1 MRDEG
6 FVIPYGDGVISISV
20 RGAVLKKPRYVGS
33 VGVEDELN
41 IIDSSL
47 ESPINTPYLSEL
59 VSSSSRVA
67 LLVSDIT
74 RPCPSSK
81 IVPIILK
88 KLLSYGVKKDNIL
101 IVFATGIHRP
111 HTMDEW
117 VKLLGVDV
125 VRDFKVLD
133 HNAFDKNNLT
143 YVGRTSRGTP
153 VEVNSLV
160 FNSDLMIGVAN
171 VDPHYFAGYSGGG
184 KSVLPG
190 VSSYVSIRENHKM
203 MLLPGAELARLDGNP
218 VREDIEEAASLVGL
232 EYIVNVVLSESK
244 EVLGCF
250 SGHFIKAHREA
261 VKFFNEI
268 YGVEIGR
275 RYDVVVTSPG
285 GFPKDINLYQA
296 HKALEVAFKC
306 VRPGGVII
314 LLAECREGVGDKKT
328 EELLYSGLTPEEV
341 VSFVRENF
349 DLGYHKAYAIARIAT
364 KSNILIVSKNIKDSK
379 LYKRYNNFEEALK
392 YAYELIG
399 SGDSLILP
407 YASSMIPKDLI

>member
-125 VRDFKVLD
+125 VRSFKVLD

-379 LYKRYNNFEEALK
+379 LYKRFNNFEEALK

>member
-125 VRDFKVLD
+125 VRSFKVLD

>member
-1 MRDEG
+1 MRDET
-6 FVIPYGDGVISISV
+6 FIIPYGDGTISISI
-20 RGAVLKKPRYVGS
+20 RGAVLKKSKYVGN

-41 IIDSSL
+41 IIDRSL
-47 ESPINTPYLSEL
+47 ESPINAPYLSEL

-74 RPCPSSK
+74 RPCPSNK

-125 VRDFKVLD
+125 VRSFKVLD

-143 YVGRTSRGTP
+143 YVGKTSRGTP

-160 FNSDLMIGVAN
+160 FNFDLRIGVAN

-190 VSSYVSIRENHKM
+190 ISSYVSIRENHKM

-261 VKFFNEI
+261 VKFFNEV

-275 RYDVVVTSPG
+275 KYDVVVTSPG

-364 KSNILIVSKNIKDSK
+364 KSNILIVSKNIRDSK
-379 LYKRYNNFEEALK
+379 LYKRFNNFEEALK
-392 YAYELIG
+392 YAYELVG

>member
-1 MRDEG
+1 MCGET
-6 FVIPYGDGVISISV
+6 FVIPYGDGFISVSV
-20 RGAVLKKPRYVGS
+20 RGAVLRKPRYVGG
-33 VGVEDELN
+33 VGVEEELK
-41 IIDSSL
+41 IIDKSL
-47 ESPINTPYLSEL
+47 ESPIGTSYLSDL
-59 VSSSSRVA
+59 VDSSSRVV

-74 RPCPSSK
+74 RPCPSNK
-81 IVPIILK
+81 VVPIILK
-88 KLLSYGVKKDNIL
+88 KLLSCGVKKDDIS

-125 VRDFKVLD
+125 VRSFKVLD
-133 HNAFDKNNLT
+133 HNAFDSSGLV

-160 FNSDLMIGVAN
+160 FNSDLRIGVAN

-203 MLLPGAELARLDGNP
+203 MLLPGAELARLEGNP
-218 VREDIEEAASLVGL
+218 VREDIEEAASIVGL

-261 VKFFNEI
+261 VRFFNEI
-268 YGVEIGR
+268 YGVEVGR
-275 RYDVVVTSPG
+275 KYDIVIASPG

-296 HKALEVAFKC
+296 HKALEVALKC

-328 EELLYSGLTPEEV
+328 EELLYSGLNPEEV
-341 VSFVRENF
+341 VDFVKENF

-379 LYKRYNNFEEALK
+379 LYKRFNNFDEALK
-392 YAYELIG
+392 YAYELVG
-399 SGDSLILP
+399 SGDSLVLP
-407 YASSMIPKDLI
+407 YASSTIPKDLI